1 MIEITDE
8 IEFGTFLRFVRGS
21 RLACINIVSK
31 AKLDVSLLMQ
41 LQMPQVYLTQ
51 PDVEFEGLV

>member
-21 RLACINIVSK
+21 RLAGINIVSK

-41 LQMPQVYLTQ
+41 LQMPQVHLTQ
-51 PDVEFEGLV
+51 PDVEFE